1 MSQTKTSTIF
11 LAIETSCDETGLAV
25 LSLEDKKIIIL
36 SQAIASQVDI
46 HKETGGVIPE
56 VAAREH
62 VTVFQPLLKK
72 VLREAGMELK
82 NIDVI
87 AVTHGP
93 GLQPALAVGVNA
105 ARALSYGLNKPLIPV
120 NHLEGHV
127 YSALLDHSED
137 LKQWAEPEQIF
148 PVLALLVSGGHTL
161 LVLVKDHLS
170 YEILGSTLDDAVG
183 EAFDKVARL
192 LNLPYPGG
200 PHLSKLA
207 EQGNAAA
214 FKFPRPM
221 MKSKDLNFS
230 FSGLKTAALYTW
242 RDSQQT
248 EEIKKDIAASFQQ
261 AVIETLVA
269 KVEAAIKQTQPKAVL
284 LAGGVAANTRLREA
298 LQQAAQQK
306 KLRLQCAPLS
316 LCGDNATMIG
326 LVGAF
331 AYQKKRYIQWQD
343 IEPIARLGLN

>member
-1 MSQTKTSTIF
+1 MSQINPPTIF

-25 LSLEDKKIIIL
+25 LSSDGQKIKVL

-72 VLREAGMELK
+72 VLREANVELK
-82 NIDVI
+82 DIDAI

-105 ARALSYGLNKPLIPV
+105 ARTLSYGLNKPLIPV

-137 LKQWAEPEQIF
+137 LIQWTTPEQIF
-148 PVLALLVSGGHTL
+148 PALALLVSGGHTL
-161 LVLVKDHLS
+161 LVLIKDHLQ

-207 EQGNAAA
+207 EQGKADA

-221 MKSKDLNFS
+221 THSGDLNFS
-230 FSGLKTAALYTW
+230 FSGLKTAVLYTW
-242 RDSQQT
+242 RDSEQT
-248 EEIKKDIAASFQQ
+248 EEVKKDIAASFQQ
-261 AVIETLVA
+261 AVIETLIS
-269 KVEAAIKQTQPKAVL
+269 KVQAAIKQTNPKAVL
-284 LAGGVAANTRLREA
+284 LAGGVAANKRLREA
-298 LQQAAQQK
+298 LDKTTAEK
-306 KLRLQCAPLS
+306 SIPLRCAPLS

-331 AYQKKRYIQWQD
+331 AHQQKRYVNWQD
-343 IEPIARLGLN
+343 IEPVARLSL